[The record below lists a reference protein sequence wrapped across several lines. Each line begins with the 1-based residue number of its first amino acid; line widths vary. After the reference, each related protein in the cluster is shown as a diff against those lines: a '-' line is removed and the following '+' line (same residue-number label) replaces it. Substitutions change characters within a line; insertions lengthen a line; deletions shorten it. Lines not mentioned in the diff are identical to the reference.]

1 LREKNFYRRFFL
13 LIDGRIIVKRIKVR
27 GTPMEESNN
36 NRDCVKIKYKS
47 NSRISLY
54 VKKKGW
60 LEMCNNKK
68 EDERWRNEVK
78 IILDGIFF

>member
-1 LREKNFYRRFFL
+1 
-13 LIDGRIIVKRIKVR
+13 
-27 GTPMEESNN
+27 MEESNN

-60 LEMCNNKK
+60 LEMWNNKK
-68 EDERWRNEVK
+68 EDD
-78 IILDGIFF
+78 DGGTKLKSF